1 MWSKEMARLSSLLCA
16 LAAAKTAW
24 SAALPS
30 DQQPVATADVIII
43 GAGISG
49 IAVAREL
56 ALEHN
61 ITDFLILEAR
71 SEPGGRAHTESLTNP
86 KTGHV
91 TKVEKGCNWI
101 QGPRRQNIT
110 KLAKKYNLQTAPQDY
125 DNRTWFEGR
134 RGVDEADTVDVAA
147 GKFVD
152 IDASGLATL
161 YDDISSRILDFIQ
174 NRLDDMEVDLTART
188 GLSMLGWRPKT
199 ALQRLYEWVNVDFTT
214 AQPPQVCSL
223 YNAFEQEDY
232 AGADEPEQ
240 LVIDQRGYKHIFV
253 EELNAALAAAGP
265 PASQRLHLDTT
276 VTEINWSPASPS
288 RLVHTNRGLFA
299 ARKHVVSTL
308 SIGVLQDDRVKWTPP
323 LPDWKQEAIFSFGM
337 AVYQKIFL
345 LFDRAFWGPEQFT
358 YYADPEVRGRW
369 PVWQNLNAEGF
380 FNGSEDG
387 YILFNTHVDAEARR
401 VARMPDED
409 VRAEAMLKLREIYG
423 ADVPEPLD
431 ILVPRWDLDPLY
443 MGSYSN
449 WPLGQLDQH
458 HWNLRQ
464 PVGKRKEVFF
474 TGESNSREMFG
485 YVQGAWEDGKETAG
499 RVAGCLT
506 GAECPSSLV
515 YETIKT
521 CVEAGSVVKRF
532 EGSWY

>member
-1 MWSKEMARLSSLLCA
+1 MARLLPLVFYA
-16 LAAAKTAW
+16 LTALKCV
-24 SAALPS
+24 ALPAE
-30 DQQPVATADVIII
+30 QQAVATADVIII

-71 SEPGGRAHTESLTNP
+71 SEPGGRAYTESLTNP
-86 KTGHV
+86 HTGHV

-101 QGPRRQNIT
+101 QGPRRENIT
-110 KLAKKYNLQTAPQDY
+110 KLAEKYSLRTAAQDY
-125 DNRTWFEGR
+125 ENRTWFEGR
-134 RGVDEADTVDVAA
+134 RGVDPSDVEVAR

-152 IDASGLATL
+152 VESSAFRKL
-161 YDDISSRILDFIQ
+161 YDDIAERILDFIQ

-199 ALQRLYEWVNVDFTT
+199 PLQMLYEWVNVDFTT
-214 AQPPQVCSL
+214 AQTPEVCSL

-232 AGADEPEQ
+232 EGSDVPEQ

-253 EELNAALAAAGP
+253 EELKEALAAAGP
-265 PASQRLHLDTT
+265 HQDTSRLRLNTT
-276 VTEINWSPASPS
+276 VQEIDWTTSSPHI
-288 RLVHTNRGLFA
+288 RTNKGLFV

-308 SIGVLQDDRVKWTPP
+308 SIGVLQDDRVAWKPT
-323 LPDWKQEAIFSFGM
+323 LPSWKQEAIFSFGM

-345 LFDRAFWGPEQFT
+345 LFDRKFWGPEQFT
-358 YYADPEVRGRW
+358 YYSDPEVRGRW
-369 PVWQNLNAEGF
+369 PVWQNLNAPGF
-380 FNGSEDG
+380 FNGSSEG
-387 YILFNTHVDAEARR
+387 FMLFNTHVDAEARR
-401 VARMPDED
+401 VARMSDKD
-409 VRAEAMLKLREIYG
+409 VADEAMLKLREIYG
-423 ADVPEPLD
+423 PDVPEPLD
-431 ILVPRWDLDPLY
+431 ILVPRWNLDPLF

-464 PVGKRKEVFF
+464 PVGKNKEVFF

-485 YVQGAWEDGKETAG
+485 YVQGAWEDGKETAT
-499 RVAGCLT
+499 RVANCLK
-506 GAECPSSLV
+506 GVSCPLTLV
-515 YETIKT
+515 YEDIKT
-521 CVEAGSVVKRF
+521 CMEAGSVVKRF
-532 EGSWY
+532 ASQYY